1 MIKQRK
7 NVSSFGRYKKSKS
20 PQLIKTKLTR
30 KERDWNSRLKLNCK
44 SAEFTDID
52 GIDFFYG
59 TFHHDILN
67 KDKVNDIVN
76 IINKD
81 NDDNDEKMVTGS
93 IINKFTPILYSLTK
107 QMITANKN
115 EYRKFQIHDKYLN
128 KSNYKNWW
136 TEAHQSRENYGIGK
150 IIINLRKFWAV
161 FFSSFG
167 TFKNFQEFERRILGR
182 DKLSIHYSN
191 YIKRLSDYGVPKHID
206 PHAISSTH
214 HDNNLKTFT
223 DFSVFSEI
231 WRLNKPIFCT
241 YRTLFIECT
250 SGIKESDLC
259 PFNNWKDFNFKKLSE
274 KQLEDISEYIGDLVI
289 GNNQKSIIGHIN
301 TGFDWADNEIER
313 MFEEKNPTDRARLL
327 RTAEKAGQSSYHA
340 HGTEG
345 SSDHTHAINPAHTS
359 SRYDMA
365 ERIRAASSI
374 NTAHRRLYATEG
386 VSHDDPDALMVDNR
400 LQILGGKRHQKEER
414 DALLNNTI

>member
-182 DKLSIHYSN
+182 NKLSIQYTD
-191 YIKRLSDYGVPKHID
+191 YIKRLTDYGLPKSTYSNPIT
-206 PHAISSTH
+206 PTH

-223 DFSVFSEI
+223 DFSVFSEL
-231 WRLNKPIFCT
+231 WRLNKPIYCT

-250 SGIKESDLC
+250 SGIKESELC
-259 PFNNWKDFNFKKLSE
+259 PFNNWQNFNFKKLSE
-274 KQLEDISEYIGDLVI
+274 KQLEDISKYVGDLVI
-289 GNNQKSIIGHIN
+289 DNDQKSIVGYIN
-301 TGFDWADNEIER
+301 TGQDWADNEIER
-313 MFEEKNPTDRARLL
+313 MFEEQNPTDRARLL
-327 RTAEKAGQSSYHA
+327 RTSKKIAEDSFHSHTNDRSSL
-340 HGTEG
+340 
-345 SSDHTHAINPAHTS
+345 HTHSPNPAHTN
-359 SRYDMA
+359 SRNNISEKLRGDTA
-365 ERIRAASSI
+365 ISRA
-374 NTAHRRLYATEG
+374 HHKLFATEG
-386 VSHDDPDALMVDNR
+386 VDYRDPATPL
-400 LQILGGKRHQKEER
+400 ILDGRRRKNNE
-414 DALLNNTI
+414 LNDVRNSI